1 MNLNLKQK
9 SLSSN
14 QKNEFRTK
22 TLLLKKIIA
31 HPKDY
36 YKGGKRKPEKKKT
49 ERDCSLPIPFFLPFS
64 CLIYWLP
71 IVSLLTISSTNLTLF
86 SKFFSSFP
94 HGTCSLSVSRL
105 NI

>member
-36 YKGGKRKPEKKKT
+36 YKGGKRKPEKKK
-49 ERDCSLPIPFFLPFS
+49 
-64 CLIYWLP
+64 
-71 IVSLLTISSTNLTLF
+71 N
-86 SKFFSSFP
+86 
-94 HGTCSLSVSRL
+94 
-105 NI
+105 